1 MKLKYNTVEELVEA
15 ASSSHKK
22 ISEIVLEQQA
32 GDMELTIEEVYGTME
47 SSFDVMRQSVIS
59 GLDET
64 LRSPSG
70 LSGGS
75 AAKLKKAVEEGK
87 NHYGH
92 LLGNAISMALAV
104 TEFNSCMGKIVAAP
118 TAGSCGV
125 IPAALISVMDEYDLP
140 KRDIVMSLFTA
151 SAIGMVI
158 AKCASIAGAEGGC
171 QAEVGSASAMAAAAL
186 TEIFDGTPQ
195 MVSDSCAIA
204 LKNTMGLVCDPVAG
218 LVEVPCIKR
227 NAMGVA
233 NAFTASELALAG
245 IKSVI
250 PADEVI
256 FAMRQVGQLMSTS
269 LKETAEGGLAATP
282 TGCRLCRQIFGPEA
296 CSGE

>member
-15 ASSSHKK
+15 ASSSQKK

-32 GDMELTIEEVYGTME
+32 GDMESTIEEVYATME

-75 AAKLKKAVEEGK
+75 AAKLKKAVDEGK

-233 NAFTASELALAG
+233 NAFTASELACAG

-256 FAMRQVGQLMSTS
+256 LAMRQVGQLMSTS

-296 CSGE
+296 CNGE

>member
-32 GDMELTIEEVYGTME
+32 GDMESTMEAVYATME

-233 NAFTASELALAG
+233 NAFTASELACAG

-256 FAMRQVGQLMSTS
+256 LAMKQVGQLMSTS

>member
-1 MKLKYNTVEELVEA
+1 MKLKYNTVEELVWA
-15 ASSSHKK
+15 AASSHKK
-22 ISEIVLEQQA
+22 ISEIVLEHQA
-32 GDMELTIEEVYGTME
+32 GDMESTIEEVYATME
-47 SSFDVMRQSVIS
+47 SSFDVMRQSVIN

-70 LSGGS
+70 LSGGA
-75 AAKLKKAVEEGK
+75 AAKLKRSVDEGK

-233 NAFTASELALAG
+233 NAFTASELACAG
-245 IKSVI
+245 IRSVI

-256 FAMRQVGQLMSTS
+256 LAMRQVGQLMSTS

>member
-15 ASSSHKK
+15 ASSSQKK

-32 GDMELTIEEVYGTME
+32 GDMESTIEEVYATME

-75 AAKLKKAVEEGK
+75 AAKLKKAVDEGK

-158 AKCASIAGAEGGC
+158 VKCASIAGAEGGC

-233 NAFTASELALAG
+233 NAFTASELACAG

-256 FAMRQVGQLMSTS
+256 LAMRQVGQLMSTS

-296 CSGE
+296 CNGE